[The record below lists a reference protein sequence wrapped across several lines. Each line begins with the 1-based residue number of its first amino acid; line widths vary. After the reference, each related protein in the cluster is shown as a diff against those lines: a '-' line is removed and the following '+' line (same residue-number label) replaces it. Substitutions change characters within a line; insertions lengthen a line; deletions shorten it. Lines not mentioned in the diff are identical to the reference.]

1 MSQLLHGT
9 IKCLTWIS
17 CYHHVMESPST
28 IAGKEAWRRVTW
40 TLRRADHAVQ
50 RAKEPGLRAVGVPQA
65 HYALLMQVHT
75 FPGLSGAE
83 IGRRLG
89 VTTQAVALLAT
100 KLEAQGLLERRTHPR
115 HHNVKEFHITDTGL
129 DVLLA
134 AEKVVVET
142 EQCVC
147 DALGPERSE
156 QLRGLLDAVIE
167 AVSAV
172 PVAGE

>member
-1 MSQLLHGT
+1 
-9 IKCLTWIS
+9 
-17 CYHHVMESPST
+17 MEPPPT
-28 IAGKEAWRRVTW
+28 VAGNEAWGRVTW

-100 KLEAQGLLERRTHPR
+100 KLEGQGLLERRTHPR
-115 HHNVKEFHITDTGL
+115 HRNVKEFHLTDAGL
-129 DVLLA
+129 DALQA
-134 AEKVVVET
+134 AETVITET
-142 EQCVC
+142 EKRVC
-147 DALGPERSE
+147 DALGTERSE
-156 QLRGLLDAVIE
+156 QLRSLLDAVIE
-167 AVSAV
+167 ALTPA
-172 PVAGE
+172 PERQQ